1 MDPRSRVL
9 AFGTAAA
16 LVIAGALSAALID
29 GVVGQAIAIALIS
42 AGLGGALLL
51 VFYEVGLSEDQDRA
65 RDEERRRKRSPKH
78 VDPGRRPWSRRR
90 PRRPG

>member
-1 MDPRSRVL
+1 LL

-16 LVIAGALSAALID
+16 LVVAGALCAALIA
-29 GVVGQAIAIALIS
+29 GVVGQALAIALIS

-51 VFYEVGLSEDQDRA
+51 IFYEVGLSEDRERA

-78 VDPGRRPWSRRR
+78 VDPGRRLWSRRR